1 MVKWEKLEKIGDEV
15 TYRSQ
20 PAFVFYSKKD
30 GKYYYFGDRWG
41 NSSAEYFTS
50 TYVILEIAFDEN
62 NNPQL
67 LYCEN
72 ASVPK

>member
-1 MVKWEKLEKIGDEV
+1 MAEWEKLQKIGDEV

-20 PAFVFYSKKD
+20 PAFVFHSKKD
-30 GKYYYFGDRWG
+30 DKYYYFGDRWG

-50 TYVILEIAFDEN
+50 TYVIFEIIFDSN
-62 NNPQL
+62 DIPKL

-72 ASVPK
+72 ASVPN